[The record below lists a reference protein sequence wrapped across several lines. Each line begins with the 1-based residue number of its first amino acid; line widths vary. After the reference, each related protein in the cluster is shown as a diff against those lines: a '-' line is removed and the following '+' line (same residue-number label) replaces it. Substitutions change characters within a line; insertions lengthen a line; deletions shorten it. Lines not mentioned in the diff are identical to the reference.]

1 MVRLCGER
9 QLQEH
14 EAEIDVQHQEAAVR
28 EADQNTVAPVSKRII
43 RDFIIRTNILET
55 TKQLFMN
62 RKPFVTESIM

>member
-14 EAEIDVQHQEAAVR
+14 EAQIDVQHQEAAVR
-28 EADQNTVAPVSKRII
+28 EADQDTVAPVSKII